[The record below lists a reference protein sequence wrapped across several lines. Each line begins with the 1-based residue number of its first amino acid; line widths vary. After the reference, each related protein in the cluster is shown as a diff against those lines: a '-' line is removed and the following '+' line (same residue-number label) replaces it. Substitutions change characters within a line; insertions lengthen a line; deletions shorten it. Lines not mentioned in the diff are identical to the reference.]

1 MLRNIRPRFHVYL
14 TSRISFFRCSC
25 VHARSTRRLWFFL
38 LHDDYSRSRYA
49 LLFKNVLSCHVST
62 SVVSTDHVKTDM
74 SGHAET
80 QARLSHV
87 KSTALAHQIRVSLR
101 WRRLPPKNASND
113 GTADA
118 RPSISQIKAN
128 TGVCVIKVVQ
138 TSTTSLDICSF
149 THSIDII
156 KHAICQRCSRQ
167 QQRQVWVCGMHLRL

>member
-1 MLRNIRPRFHVYL
+1 
-14 TSRISFFRCSC
+14 
-25 VHARSTRRLWFFL
+25 
-38 LHDDYSRSRYA
+38 
-49 LLFKNVLSCHVST
+49 
-62 SVVSTDHVKTDM
+62 M

-156 KHAICQRCSRQ
+156 KHAICTWLDRLKASTFTYWPPSCRSTLFSSTTTTS
-167 QQRQVWVCGMHLRL
+167 VGLRHAPAALTVLASPASASVKCPPRPSSKCD